1 MPQAVIFTG
10 QGSQFVGMGADLAE
24 HSSAARAILAE
35 AEAVMPGITNQ
46 CLNGPVE
53 ALNDTANT
61 QPAIYVVEM
70 ALWHALAE
78 RYTVRLCDIALM
90 AGHSLGEYSALAAA
104 GVFGFSDGLRLVMA
118 RGQAMRAAG
127 QQEPGGMLVVLG
139 LEDAAADALVE
150 DLRAIGQQVWAAN
163 YNAPGQVVMAGS
175 AAGLAALQ
183 PRALELGAK
192 RCIPLAVSVACHTP
206 LMASAAE
213 GLAEAMESVT
223 FREAQVPVVCNADAT
238 PLCEPDAIRDA
249 LIRQLSSPVRWVESV
264 LAMHA
269 CGVTAMLELGPKAV
283 LAGLV
288 QRITREI
295 SVTSLSDYNALTTIT
310 WED

>member
-1 MPQAVIFTG
+1 VPQAVIFTG